1 MNSFVNFLL
10 KLSNRRYV
18 LVNSELSKLS
28 PSHVSVVVLDVLIW
42 HSNNQ
47 GSKAVKS
54 AQLVLDFSEVTYN
67 EVKVLGFDAFFI
79 SHIKVNQ
86 AV

>member
-1 MNSFVNFLL
+1 MNV
-10 KLSNRRYV
+10 KAPKQV
-18 LVNSELSKLS
+18 LS

-54 AQLVLDFSEVTYN
+54 AQLVLDFSRILRLILRSKFWVLMPFSYRWQLESQLA
-67 EVKVLGFDAFFI
+67 VK
-79 SHIKVNQ
+79 SKQ
-86 AV
+86 